1 MGKHKHKNGQKAE
14 KLRTDIVDAP
24 VKPEIKPKSAKA
36 AKPAKASKATVVA
49 APVPDVPAG
58 PTPSPIGTYADGTP
72 FDQVQYLEAKLILK
86 PDRFTSTKAF
96 RAFGKLVAK
105 VAKATGVGYEHDP
118 KAPERP
124 EIREITFY
132 DTPDFRLYNNA
143 FILRR
148 RIAYEDGFAYGD
160 HEIVCKFRHPDE
172 AIATAVDMRPKIE
185 GNYDIKFKAEVLPLK
200 EGVGGYR
207 LLYSH
212 NCRFGM
218 SQWHSADRVTADTL
232 SKVFPALTALK
243 LPTKARVGLVNGGIV
258 EEVMLP
264 LGILDF
270 GGGRTAKTD
279 ISLWRTRGEHKA
291 LCGEFSFQVQFDTKA
306 SVAEA
311 QKKKVAQFYV
321 SLQLAVEDWLAL
333 GVTKT
338 GMVYQLNGNPPASH
352 E

>member
-1 MGKHKHKNGQKAE
+1 LGKHKDKNGGKAG
-14 KLRTDIVDAP
+14 KTDD
-24 VKPEIKPKSAKA
+24 KK
-36 AKPAKASKATVVA
+36 AKPAKPVIAAVA
-49 APVPDVPAG
+49 VPDVPETA
-58 PTPSPIGTYADGTP
+58 TPSPVGAYGDGTP
-72 FDQVQYLEAKLILK
+72 FDQIQFLEAKLILK

-105 VAKATGVGYEHDP
+105 VAKATDVGYAPDP

-132 DTPDFRLYNNA
+132 DTPDFHLYNSA

-148 RIAYEDGFAYGD
+148 RIPYEDGFAYGD
-160 HEIVCKFRHPDE
+160 PEIVCKFRHPDE
-172 AIATAVDMRPKIE
+172 AAATTIDMRPDIV
-185 GNYDIKFKAEVLPLK
+185 GNYNIKFKAEVPLK

-212 NCRFGM
+212 NCVFGQ
-218 SQWHSADRVTADTL
+218 SQWHSADRLSAHTL

-243 LPTKARVGLVNGGIV
+243 LPAESQVSLVNGGIV

-264 LGILDF
+264 LGLLDF
-270 GGGRTAKTD
+270 GGGRIAKTD
-279 ISLWRTRGEHKA
+279 ISLWRTRGEHKP
-291 LCGEFSFQVQFDTKA
+291 LCGEFSFQVRFDSKA

-321 SLQLAVEDWLAL
+321 SLQTAVEDWLAL

-338 GMVYQLNGNPPASH
+338 AMVYQLNGNPPASH